1 MFNNFSFPKIAPFM
15 RQCRKI
21 WWSQRVHKWRHN
33 IAHTRCM
40 LNKQGY
46 MHAHTRVRAHA
57 RKRARIHTHTHEYVI
72 FTFSTAKM
80 IREIVSMLRYTY
92 IFFVFTQCCYSYQHH
107 NGMNQDKKSKLSFS
121 VRHDKDPR
129 PWLSNVQHSR
139 VMTTWGTPNSSRQ
152 VVRLTEGNTHWNPL
166 LASIHRIG
174 PEISVT

>member
-21 WWSQRVHKWRHN
+21 WWNQRVHKWRHN

-46 MHAHTRVRAHA
+46 MHARTRVRAHA
-57 RKRARIHTHTHEYVI
+57 RKRARIHTHTRICNIYLFHGKNDSRTRLNVTLHVYILCFYTLLLFLSASQRYESRQEQQII
-72 FTFSTAKM
+72 FLGPSRQRPRTLIIKCSTFS
-80 IREIVSMLRYTY
+80 RDDS
-92 IFFVFTQCCYSYQHH
+92 
-107 NGMNQDKKSKLSFS
+107 
-121 VRHDKDPR
+121 
-129 PWLSNVQHSR
+129 
-139 VMTTWGTPNSSRQ
+139 TWGTPNSSRQ
-152 VVRLTEGNTHWNPL
+152 VIRLTEGNTHWNPL